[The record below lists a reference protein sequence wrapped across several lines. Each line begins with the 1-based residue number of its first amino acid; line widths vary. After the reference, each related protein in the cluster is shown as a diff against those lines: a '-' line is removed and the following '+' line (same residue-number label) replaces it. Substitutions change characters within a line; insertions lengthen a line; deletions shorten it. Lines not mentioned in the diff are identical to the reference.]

1 MARVGREI
9 IEAVVLA
16 AVVFMLLQV
25 TVRNFKVDGSSMDPT
40 LEDGQ
45 YLLVNRLVYLRVELD
60 RLAKIVP
67 FWKAGEGLSRHAIH
81 APKRGEVIVFEFPD
95 SNPNNPRKDFVKRV
109 VGLPG
114 ETMRMFDGKVFV
126 NEEVLDEPYLSQ
138 KDHSNASEVTLG
150 EGEYYVLGD
159 NRTHS
164 NDSRSWGAVP
174 EANIRGK
181 VWMVYWPAPG
191 IPIIN
196 ILDRLPGFG

>member
-9 IEAVVLA
+9 IEAVILA

-25 TVRNFKVDGSSMDPT
+25 TVRNFKVDGSRMDPT
-40 LEDGQ
+40 LGDGQ

-67 FWKAGEGLSRHAIH
+67 FWKAGEGSSRHAIH

-95 SNPNNPRKDFVKRV
+95 SNPNNPKKDFVKRV

-126 NEEVLDEPYLSQ
+126 NEEVLNEPYLSH
-138 KDHSNASEVTLG
+138 KDHSNASKVTLG
-150 EGEYYVLGD
+150 AGEYYVLGD
-159 NRTHS
+159 NRAHS

-174 EANIRGK
+174 DANIRGK

-191 IPIIN
+191 IQIIN
-196 ILDRLPGFG
+196 ILDRIPGFG

>member
-25 TVRNFKVDGSSMDPT
+25 TVRNFKVVGSSMDPT

-67 FWKAGEGLSRHAIH
+67 FWTADEGSSRHAIH

-95 SNPNNPRKDFVKRV
+95 SNPNNPKKDFVKRV

-126 NEEVLDEPYLSQ
+126 NEEVLNEPYLSH
-138 KDHSNASEVTLG
+138 KDHSNASKVTLG

-181 VWMVYWPAPG
+181 VWIVYWPAPG
-191 IPIIN
+191 IQIIN
-196 ILDRLPGFG
+196 ILDRIPGFG

>member
-67 FWKAGEGLSRHAIH
+67 FWEAGEGLSRHAIH

-150 EGEYYVLGD
+150 EGEYYALGD

-191 IPIIN
+191 IQIIN

>member
-25 TVRNFKVDGSSMDPT
+25 TVRNFKVAGSSMDPT

-67 FWKAGEGLSRHAIH
+67 FWPAGEGSSRHAIH

-126 NEEVLDEPYLSQ
+126 NEEVLNEPYPLSRAGWVQ
-138 KDHSNASEVTLG
+138 AAQITFN
-150 EGEYYVLGD
+150 
-159 NRTHS
+159 
-164 NDSRSWGAVP
+164 GAQ
-174 EANIRGK
+174 
-181 VWMVYWPAPG
+181 
-191 IPIIN
+191 
-196 ILDRLPGFG
+196 

>member
-1 MARVGREI
+1 LARVGREI

-67 FWKAGEGLSRHAIH
+67 FWKAGEGSSRHAIH

-181 VWMVYWPAPG
+181 VWVVYWPAPG
-191 IPIIN
+191 IQIIN
-196 ILDRLPGFG
+196 ILDRIPDFG

>member
-67 FWKAGEGLSRHAIH
+67 FWTAGEGLSRHAIH

-126 NEEVLDEPYLSQ
+126 NEEVLNEPYLSH
-138 KDHSNASEVTLG
+138 KDHSNASKVTLG

-191 IPIIN
+191 IQIIN
-196 ILDRLPGFG
+196 ILDRIPGFG

>member
-9 IEAVVLA
+9 IEAVILA

-45 YLLVNRLVYLRVELD
+45 YLLVNRLVYLRVELG

-67 FWKAGEGLSRHAIH
+67 FWMADEGSSRHAIH

-95 SNPNNPRKDFVKRV
+95 SNPNNPKKDFVKRV

-126 NEEVLDEPYLSQ
+126 NEEVLNEPYLSH
-138 KDHSNASEVTLG
+138 KDHSNASKVTLG

-181 VWMVYWPAPG
+181 VWIVYWPAPG
-191 IPIIN
+191 IQIIN
-196 ILDRLPGFG
+196 ILDRIPGFG